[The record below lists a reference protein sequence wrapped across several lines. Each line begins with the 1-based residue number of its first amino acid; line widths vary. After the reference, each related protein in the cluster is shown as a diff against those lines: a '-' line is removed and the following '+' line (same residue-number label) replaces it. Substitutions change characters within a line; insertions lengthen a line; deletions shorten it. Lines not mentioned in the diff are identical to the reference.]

1 MIKLLKLSQGREV
14 KVNKTKKQKTIQ
26 EKKMYK
32 ICDN

>member
-14 KVNKTKKQKTIQ
+14 KEKKTIQ
-26 EKKMYK
+26 ENKMYK